1 MSSTFNLSDYLPEIN
16 AVATANKLEPED
28 AVDKFV
34 VNLTTMS
41 GYYPGADSLNF
52 RELGQQW
59 NKLLSKQ
66 KVAQKA
72 EVKKMICKSSRSSR
86 SRSTSED

>member
-1 MSSTFNLSDYLPEIN
+1 MSSAFNLSDYLPEIN
-16 AVATANKLEPED
+16 AVATANKLEPDD

-41 GYYPGADSLNF
+41 GHYSGADSLNF

-72 EVKKMICKSSRSSR
+72 EVKKMIRKGTRSSR

>member
-1 MSSTFNLSDYLPEIN
+1 MSATVNLSDYLPEIN
-16 AVATANKLEPED
+16 AVATTNKLEPED

-41 GYYPGADSLNF
+41 GYYPGAESLNF

-72 EVKKMICKSSRSSR
+72 EVKKMIRKGTRTTR
-86 SRSTSED
+86 GRTLSED